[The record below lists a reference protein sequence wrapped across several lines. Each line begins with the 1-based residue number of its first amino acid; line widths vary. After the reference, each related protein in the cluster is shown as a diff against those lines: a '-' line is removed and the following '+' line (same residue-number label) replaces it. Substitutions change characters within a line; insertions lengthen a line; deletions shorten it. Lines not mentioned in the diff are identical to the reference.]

1 MQIGFT
7 KADTD
12 TVKEGAFLDGHEG
25 RGVGGQ
31 CLFPQ
36 GMGEGLL
43 LLLALPWA
51 WVRGALPST
60 KA

>member
-31 CLFPQ
+31 CLFPREWEK
-36 GMGEGLL
+36 GCYCCWLCPGL
-43 LLLALPWA
+43 
-51 WVRGALPST
+51 G
-60 KA
+60 